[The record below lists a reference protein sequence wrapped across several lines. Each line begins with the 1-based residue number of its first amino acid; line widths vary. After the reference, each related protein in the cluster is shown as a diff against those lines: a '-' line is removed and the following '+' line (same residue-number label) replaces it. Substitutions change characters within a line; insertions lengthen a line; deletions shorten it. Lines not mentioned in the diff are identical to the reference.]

1 MNLDILNWWATSGL
15 PTIEQFFGRLPFE
28 WAQQTFMVRALI
40 ECLLLAPICAV
51 MGVKVVN
58 FRMAFFSDAISHSAF
73 AGVAIGLLLNEFFS
87 LPGDDPFYP
96 RLSLIGF
103 GLLVGLGIALVRRR
117 TSLSN
122 DTVIGVFF
130 SAVVALGI
138 AIVTSSGSRTAD
150 FQRYLYGDILT
161 LDAADLGLT
170 ALLAGVVLVFAGLG
184 FNSMLMLGLNA
195 ELAHSR
201 GIRVRLYDYLF
212 AVVLALVVTVSIRT
226 AGILLVTAL
235 LVVPAAAARN
245 VAANAGGMLRWAIV
259 FGLASAIS
267 GTLASYSPYL
277 HNMSTGAAI
286 VLTPALLFA
295 LSFVARRA

>member
-286 VLTPALLFA
+286 VLTAALLFA
-295 LSFVARRA
+295 LSFVAR